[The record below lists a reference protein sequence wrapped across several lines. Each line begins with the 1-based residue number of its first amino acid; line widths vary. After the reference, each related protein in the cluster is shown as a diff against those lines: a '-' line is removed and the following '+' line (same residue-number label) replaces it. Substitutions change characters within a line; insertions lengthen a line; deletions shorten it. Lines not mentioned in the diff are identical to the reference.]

1 MRGWI
6 VIGFIMVMWTVSSAV
21 DSQELFE
28 KGNQHFK
35 NEEYRKAI
43 DSYVSILDQDVE
55 SAEVYFNLGNA
66 YYKAGEVARAILNYE
81 RALRLHPRD
90 EDIKANLD
98 LANHHIVDRVETP
111 PMLFF
116 WHWVNAIRDGMT
128 AEEWGK
134 WSVIGLWI
142 AMAVIILAVF
152 RRRGLFRRQI
162 RWLAGLLMVAWICV
176 FITFVWKIQRD
187 RMMVYAVVMEE
198 KIEVLSAPD
207 ETGTVLFDLHEGV
220 KVRVLRQVPD
230 WTEVALPDPS
240 KKGWLPTE
248 VFEII

>member
-1 MRGWI
+1 MRGW
-6 VIGFIMVMWTVSSAV
+6 VIYSVVFLWMSVAFAGNVQV
-21 DSQELFE
+21 LFE
-28 KGNQHFK
+28 QGNAHFK
-35 NEEYRKAI
+35 NEEYRDAI
-43 DSYVSILDQDVE
+43 AAYSQILDQGIE
-55 SAEVYFNLGNA
+55 NTEVYYNLGNA
-66 YYKAGEVARAILNYE
+66 YYKAGEVAKAILNYE
-81 RALRLHPRD
+81 RALRLSPRD
-90 EDIKANLD
+90 PDIQANLD
-98 LANHHIVDRVETP
+98 LANHHIVDRVETA

-116 WHWVNAIRDGMT
+116 WYWVNAIRDGMT

-134 WSVIGLWI
+134 WSVIGLWA
-142 AMAVIILAVF
+142 AMGVTLLAVF

-162 RWLAGLLMVAWICV
+162 RWLAGILMVTWV
-176 FITFVWKIQRD
+176 FIFATTAWKVERD

-220 KVRVLRQVPD
+220 KVRVLREVPS
-230 WTEVALPDPS
+230 WTEITLPDPN